1 MLISKDQ
8 LPEAALEAG
17 RKRGRV
23 RAHYIRNSSPVPNWF
38 FDFLLDDKDVP
49 GYVHLVFLYLLRR
62 TIGWDKKSEF
72 ISYDDISYGTGR
84 LSRDAVTH
92 AVALLTSCWGVFEVE
107 PGAGRRKSKF
117 TVGNLD
123 MDTVLDRKM
132 ILRHFYNTDCPM
144 LAQLRESPC
153 TPDILE
159 ICQQRQSVE
168 YQKLAEKSPKSTENR
183 AA

>member
-17 RKRGRV
+17 KKRGRV
-23 RAHYIRNSSPVPNWF
+23 RAHYVKNSSPVPNWF
-38 FDFLLDDKDVP
+38 FDCLLDDKDISA
-49 GYVHLVFLYLLRR
+49 YVHLVFLYLLRR

-72 ISYDDISYGTGR
+72 ISYDDISYGTGM

-107 PGAGRRKSKF
+107 PELGRRKSKF
-117 TVGNLD
+117 TIGSLE
-123 MDTVLDRKM
+123 MDAVLDRKM
-132 ILRHFYNTDCPM
+132 ILRHFSNTDCPA
-144 LAQLRESPC
+144 LAQLRENPC
-153 TPDILE
+153 TSQILE
-159 ICQQRQSVE
+159 ICQQRHAAVS
-168 YQKLAEKSPKSTENR
+168 QKFAEKSTENR